1 MTKTSLILPVAR
13 TRDVAEAVNNGEI
26 RARAE
31 AVHATEDATAERCV
45 DFIGLAQ
52 SAREQ
57 LHRTGQGFDAH
68 AVHRYIRDR
77 LTGGRPVRPE
87 ASKWRG

>member
-1 MTKTSLILPVAR
+1 
-13 TRDVAEAVNNGEI
+13 
-26 RARAE
+26 
-31 AVHATEDATAERCV
+31 
-45 DFIGLAQ
+45 
-52 SAREQ
+52 